1 MSSFHFTVNIE
12 TDVCIPLDQ
21 IYDSKGNIVDEN
33 TPREIIKKALLEEI
47 TAAAMDQIHDRRF
60 LISVDSKEI
69 DEAINLFNR

>member
-21 IYDSKGNIVDEN
+21 ICDSKGNIVDEN
-33 TPREIIKKALLEEI
+33 TPKEIIKKALLDEI
-47 TAAAMDQIHDRRF
+47 TMAAMDQIHDCHF

-69 DEAINLFNR
+69 DEAANLINR